1 MAPTFYHYLPV
12 PMEKTWGEQGP
23 GISRRCLVAAVLM
36 LLIVVGLVISLI
48 HFAVRAN
55 SEACRDGLRVWDECR
70 NTTHLLQRQLTRA
83 QENLRQAETQANRT
97 VVTLQDSLKKKESQ
111 VLEQQAQI
119 QEQQAQ
125 IQEQQAQIQEQQAH
139 IQELESMIMKL
150 NQELATL
157 RTKEEAS
164 STAQNSASSMVVSSL
179 LMFVVPVFL
188 LF

>member
-1 MAPTFYHYLPV
+1 MAPTFYHYFPV
-12 PMEKTWGEQGP
+12 PMEKTWEEQGP
-23 GISRRCLVAAVLM
+23 GKRRRWLVAAGLMFLIFVVLVS
-36 LLIVVGLVISLI
+36 LLI

-55 SEACRDGLRVWDECR
+55 SEACRDGLRAWNECR

-83 QENLRQAETQANRT
+83 QENLLQAETQANTCNRT
-97 VVTLQDSLKKKESQ
+97 VVTLQDSLEKKESQ
-111 VLEQQAQI
+111 V
-119 QEQQAQ
+119 QEQQAH
-125 IQEQQAQIQEQQAH
+125 IQEQQAH
-139 IQELESMIMKL
+139 IQKLESKIMKL